1 MRDFVDKHAADL
13 FLIQETH
20 LRPED
25 SFKIP
30 NYRCYR
36 NDRTHPAP
44 GRGGTAVLIK
54 NCIPHYHVHTT
65 PQFTGVEA
73 TLLMQTPKDHEP
85 ILIGSTYVPPINDY
99 FRNLGAA
106 LDTIFNITNM
116 TILVGGFNAKHTS
129 WGCPVNDARGNRL
142 YRYVV
147 NSGIDVIAPPTP
159 TRFGT
164 ASATI
169 IDYALMK
176 NINWSCTIDSI
187 SELSSDHNPI
197 KLNFPRTPSFEIPP
211 PQLYTNWKL
220 FTNNL
225 ANNDNLYLPQAN
237 STPEI
242 ESQVKE
248 LTSEIL
254 TAHANASKPMIHRE
268 PPFVQGFKR
277 KVGLYRQ
284 QLWEEHL
291 TSLDAEDG
299 SLWGTARSFRKKAT
313 PISSLNGPNG
323 IALSDIN
330 KTDLIA
336 QSLESQF
343 QLNNIQNPHKD
354 QIISNIV
361 EAYITDHTNNTDPI
375 PPALPSEQTGR
386 ENYLCQRLNDYL
398 EKENILVPE
407 QHGFRPRLSTTHQLL
422 RVVEYIK
429 DGIDRHQYTA
439 AVFLDIQKAFDR
451 VWHTGLLFK
460 LIMYKIPPPLIFLLK
475 SYISDRSFTV
485 KINRTFSQVRPAKAG
500 VAQGSILGPV
510 LFNLYVNDI
519 LKTTNTMICMYAD
532 DTAILSRHYNP
543 NTLTQNINE
552 HLAHLEIWF
561 SVWKIAL
568 NTTKTEAVFFTQR
581 RPPPEI
587 TLQNQRIPWSQHT
600 KYLGVII
607 HKNLTFRQHITYLR
621 SNFVES
627 QFALIGCKYLQ
638 SPYTPLTELLA
649 RPIKSLAFIP
659 QPIFPPPDIFSRTF

>member
-1 MRDFVDKHAADL
+1 MRDFVDKHAPDL

-36 NDRTHPAP
+36 NDRTHQPLA
-44 GRGGTAVLIK
+44 GGTAVLIK
-54 NCIPHYHVHTT
+54 NCIPHYHVPTP

-73 TLLMQTPKDHEP
+73 TLLMLTPKDHEP
-85 ILIGSTYVPPINDY
+85 ILIGSTYIPPINDY

-116 TILVGGFNAKHTS
+116 TILVGDFNAKHTS

-176 NINWSCTIDSI
+176 NLNWPCTIDSI

-220 FTNNL
+220 FTKNL

-242 ESQVKE
+242 ESQVND

-254 TAHANASKPMIHRE
+254 TAHGNASKPMIHRE
-268 PPFVQGFKR
+268 PPFCAGYFPNAWKTAVVIPILKPGKNP
-277 KVGLYRQ
+277 KL
-284 QLWEEHL
+284 
-291 TSLDAEDG
+291 AE
-299 SLWGTARSFRKKAT
+299 SHR
-313 PISSLNGPNG
+313 PISLLPILSKLAEKI
-323 IALSDIN
+323 IA
-330 KTDLIA
+330 A
-336 QSLESQF
+336 
-343 QLNNIQNPHKD
+343 
-354 QIISNIV
+354 
-361 EAYITDHTNNTDPI
+361 
-375 PPALPSEQTGR
+375 
-386 ENYLCQRLNDYL
+386 RLNDYL
-398 EKENILVPE
+398 ENENILVPE

-460 LIMYKIPPPLIFLLK
+460 LIMYKIPPPLILLLK

-485 KINRTFSQVRPAKAG
+485 KINRTFSQDRRFESDGTMCSNIHLTYKTSRDVKIPASKLHLLICHRSSNCNDLLPNMNTQRSAMSLKRLLPDTG
-500 VAQGSILGPV
+500 LRV
-510 LFNLYVNDI
+510 LFERR
-519 LKTTNTMICMYAD
+519 C
-532 DTAILSRHYNP
+532 P
-543 NTLTQNINE
+543 NK
-552 HLAHLEIWF
+552 F
-561 SVWKIAL
+561 
-568 NTTKTEAVFFTQR
+568 
-581 RPPPEI
+581 
-587 TLQNQRIPWSQHT
+587 
-600 KYLGVII
+600 
-607 HKNLTFRQHITYLR
+607 
-621 SNFVES
+621 
-627 QFALIGCKYLQ
+627 
-638 SPYTPLTELLA
+638 
-649 RPIKSLAFIP
+649 P
-659 QPIFPPPDIFSRTF
+659 QI

>member
-1 MRDFVDKHAADL
+1 MRDFVDKHAPDL

-44 GRGGTAVLIK
+44 GRGSGTAVLIKK
-54 NCIPHYHVHTT
+54 NCIPHYHVPTP

-73 TLLMQTPKDHEP
+73 TLLMLTPKDHEP
-85 ILIGSTYVPPINDY
+85 ILIGSTYIPPINDY

-116 TILVGGFNAKHTS
+116 TILVGDFNAKHTS

-176 NINWSCTIDSI
+176 NLNWPCTIDSI

-197 KLNFPRTPSFEIPP
+197 KLNFPRTPSFEIPLP
-211 PQLYTNWKL
+211 N
-220 FTNNL
+220 FTL
-225 ANNDNLYLPQAN
+225 TGSFSQKILQTMITCTFHRPTLPQRL
-237 STPEI
+237 SPKSMI
-242 ESQVKE
+242 SLGE
-248 LTSEIL
+248 LKQL
-254 TAHANASKPMIHRE
+254 FRE
-268 PPFVQGFKR
+268 RNRARKLWQFTRFPLHKTELNRIQNKIKR

-291 TSLDAEDG
+291 TALDAEDG
-299 SLWGTARSFRKKAT
+299 SLWGTARAFRKKAT
-313 PISSLNGPNG
+313 PISALNGPNG
-323 IALSDIN
+323 VALSDTN

-336 QSLESQF
+336 KSLESQF
-343 QLNNIQNPHKD
+343 QLNNIQNPQKD
-354 QIISNIV
+354 HIISNIV
-361 EAYITDHTNNTDPI
+361 ETYITDHTNNTDPI
-375 PPALPSEQTGR
+375 PPALPSEVINYIKKIKIKKSPGR
-386 ENYLCQRLNDYL
+386 DGVTNKMIKNLPLLTVFKITNIINNMFKLRYFPNAWKTAVVIPILKPGKNPKLAESHRPISLLPILSKLAEKIIAARLNDYL
-398 EKENILVPE
+398 ENENILVPE

-460 LIMYKIPPPLIFLLK
+460 LIMYKIPP
-475 SYISDRSFTV
+475 
-485 KINRTFSQVRPAKAG
+485 
-500 VAQGSILGPV
+500 
-510 LFNLYVNDI
+510 
-519 LKTTNTMICMYAD
+519 
-532 DTAILSRHYNP
+532 H
-543 NTLTQNINE
+543 
-552 HLAHLEIWF
+552 
-561 SVWKIAL
+561 
-568 NTTKTEAVFFTQR
+568 
-581 RPPPEI
+581 
-587 TLQNQRIPWSQHT
+587 
-600 KYLGVII
+600 
-607 HKNLTFRQHITYLR
+607 
-621 SNFVES
+621 
-627 QFALIGCKYLQ
+627 
-638 SPYTPLTELLA
+638 
-649 RPIKSLAFIP
+649 
-659 QPIFPPPDIFSRTF
+659 